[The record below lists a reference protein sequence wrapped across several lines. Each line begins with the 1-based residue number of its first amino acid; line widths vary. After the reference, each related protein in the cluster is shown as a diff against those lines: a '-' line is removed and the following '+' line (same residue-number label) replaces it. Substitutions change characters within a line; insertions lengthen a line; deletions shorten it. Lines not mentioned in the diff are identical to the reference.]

1 MTIDIKKASIKDSSF
16 FFLLRNEKEAL
27 KNSFNSNSI
36 NLKNHNYWMKKQL
49 KDKKNIFLIAK
60 KNSEA
65 FGVIRYNLNNMIA
78 HISINI
84 AKKFRNLGYGSTALK
99 YSEKFLKESLIV
111 IAEVKKGNKGSLN
124 FFKKNKYEIFS
135 KKKYFILIK
144 IIKR

>member
-124 FFKKNKYEIFS
+124 FFKKNKYRIFS
-135 KKKYFILIK
+135 KKKHFILIK